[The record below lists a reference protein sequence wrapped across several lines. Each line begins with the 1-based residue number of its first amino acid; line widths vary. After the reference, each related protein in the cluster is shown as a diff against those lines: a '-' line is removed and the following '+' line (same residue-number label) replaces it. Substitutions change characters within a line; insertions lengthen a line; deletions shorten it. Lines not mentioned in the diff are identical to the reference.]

1 MPNLGTKNS
10 LFRYFWVKLSKKL
23 ILPFSTSAPSNL
35 SSNTMSKFGKKNA
48 LFGKFW
54 AIIWKENYCHIE
66 ISNLK
71 VFKLNNLTKIQ
82 KCLNLGRKISYFGI
96 YGLDFLKRLLY
107 LKLPLPNLSKF
118 EILAKEKTEISEFW
132 TKTSLFWYL
141 LVRLLKKPMFCFLKS
156 EPSNFSDLKILENFK
171 NKGAQICL
179 NTKLCQI
186 LKCQNSETKTLYL
199 RIFQLEF

>member
-1 MPNLGTKNS
+1 MPYLEN
-10 LFRYFWVKLSKKL
+10 FELSFEKKTTV
-23 ILPFSTSAPSNL
+23 IF
-35 SSNTMSKFGKKNA
+35 
-48 LFGKFW
+48 
-54 AIIWKENYCHIE
+54 E
-66 ISNLK
+66 IRNLK
-71 VFKLNNLTKIQ
+71 VVKLNNLTKIQ
-82 KCLNLGRKISYFGI
+82 KCLNLGRKTSYFGI

-186 LKCQNSETKTLYL
+186 QKCQNSETKTLYL